1 MFYLYISV
9 NNKAL
14 TKMYSLI
21 TLPNQETLKD
31 TIERV
36 VPYWKQH
43 IVPEIQSGKRVM
55 VVAHGTCLRGLVKHL
70 ESLSEED
77 VININLPTGIPF
89 VYNLDRETLS
99 SVKTR
104 KYLADDKT
112 VEAAVRKVASIGLK
126 TKKM

>member
-1 MFYLYISV
+1 
-9 NNKAL
+9 
-14 TKMYSLI
+14 MYSLI

-55 VVAHGTCLRGLVKHL
+55 VVAHGTSLRGLVMHI
-70 ESLSEED
+70 ENLSQED
-77 VININLPTGIPF
+77 VVNLNLPTGIPF
-89 VYNLDRETLS
+89 VYDMDRETLS
-99 SVKTR
+99 SVKAR
-104 KYLADDKT
+104 RYLADDKT